1 VKKSTKP
8 IFRLMPV
15 VLLVGCTGIFPNGE
29 FQPTGT
35 QFNLNS
41 AVQVKSI
48 VGSTS
53 RFDTTAMFSVDMTG
67 TSTSSGNESAVLPAG
82 LFMKSKKSAIQHM
95 IIVKDYPIAVP
106 PGHDTLITIG
116 VFCCNSTKDV
126 PDNTDTFEIGPVT
139 DNSELQQVVAITK
152 TRHLGPSN
160 STFVQQVIWN
170 VTDGKGLPQST
181 IDSLNA
187 LPPGPTGLA
196 ANSVIRVPPGFFK
209 LQKQRARNRQK

>member
-1 VKKSTKP
+1 VKTTLKT
-8 IFRLMPV
+8 IFRLLPV

-35 QFNLNS
+35 QYNLNS
-41 AVQVKSI
+41 AIQVKNI

-53 RFDTTAMFSVDMTG
+53 RFDTTAMFSVDLTG
-67 TSTSSGNESAVLPAG
+67 TSTSSGTESAVLPAG
-82 LFMKSKKSAIQHM
+82 LFMKSKKNAVQHM
-95 IIVKDYPIAVP
+95 IIVKDYSIAVP
-106 PGHDTLITIG
+106 AGHDTLITIG

-152 TRHLGPSN
+152 SKHLGPSN
-160 STFVQQVIWN
+160 STFIQQVVWN
-170 VTDGKGLPQST
+170 ITDSKGLPQST

-209 LQKQRARNRQK
+209 LQKQRVKARNR